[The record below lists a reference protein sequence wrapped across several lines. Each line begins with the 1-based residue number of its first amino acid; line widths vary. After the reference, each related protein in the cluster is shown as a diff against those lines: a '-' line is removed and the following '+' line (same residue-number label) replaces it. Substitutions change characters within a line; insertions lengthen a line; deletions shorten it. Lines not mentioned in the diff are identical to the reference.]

1 MRTDDGYRF
10 SLGWSG
16 NSEERRAVGELLETL
31 NNRKSDL
38 VVQAV
43 WEYIQTHPEVAQPDS
58 KVVIK
63 VHATPT
69 DEQMLA
75 KIKRMVEE
83 SMQKILDNA
92 KFTGMQTQVS
102 TQQEEL
108 SEADL
113 DDMLMNLDIFNQQ
126 P

>member
-10 SLGWSG
+10 SLGWSS
-16 NSEERRAVGELLETL
+16 NSVERHAVGELLETL

-43 WEYIQTHPEVAQPDS
+43 WEYIQMHPEVVQPDS

-63 VHATPT
+63 VHSTPT

-83 SMQKILDNA
+83 SMQKILDNT
-92 KFTGMQTQVS
+92 KITGVQTQLS
-102 TQQEEL
+102 MQQEEL
-108 SEADL
+108 SEEDL
-113 DDMLMNLDIFNQQ
+113 DDMLTNLDIFNQQ